1 MVQSDFQ
8 NTSYYFARIAVISN
22 ILYMQK
28 RLEELPKLAE
38 EARKENKKY
47 FVNLRKRTPKILD
60 SVKQPPLF
68 LQILIQHVFL
78 NI

>member
-8 NTSYYFARIAVISN
+8 NTSCYFARIAVISN

-47 FVNLRKRTPKILD
+47 FVNLRKRTPKNLD
-60 SVKQPPLF
+60 YVMQELHDKEF
-68 LQILIQHVFL
+68 KKTA
-78 NI
+78 